1 MSVIH
6 NPSKP
11 ESALKK
17 WCNAIAYHAIHESVA
32 MGDTLIGHIRSED
45 NLVDLLAKVVI
56 GNKINILFIWHL

>member
-32 MGDTLIGHIRSED
+32 MGDTLIGHIRS
-45 NLVDLLAKVVI
+45 DLLAKVVI